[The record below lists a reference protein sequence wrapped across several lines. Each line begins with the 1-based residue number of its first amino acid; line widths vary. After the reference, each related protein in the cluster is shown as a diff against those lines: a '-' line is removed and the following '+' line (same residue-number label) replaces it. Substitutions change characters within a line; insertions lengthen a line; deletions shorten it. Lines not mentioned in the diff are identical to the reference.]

1 MEAACI
7 TSTPY
12 MSALLAIKL
21 SQVLGIHCKISEVSR
36 DATVDSDLGSETLQ
50 FFMCAW
56 STTQTYTMVQDC
68 SNSPWMQG
76 V

>member
-21 SQVLGIHCKISEVSR
+21 SQVLGIHCKISEVNR
-36 DATVDSDLGSETLQ
+36 DATVDSDLGR
-50 FFMCAW
+50 W
-56 STTQTYTMVQDC
+56 
-68 SNSPWMQG
+68 NSAILHVWLVNNPDIYYG
-76 V
+76 ARLLK